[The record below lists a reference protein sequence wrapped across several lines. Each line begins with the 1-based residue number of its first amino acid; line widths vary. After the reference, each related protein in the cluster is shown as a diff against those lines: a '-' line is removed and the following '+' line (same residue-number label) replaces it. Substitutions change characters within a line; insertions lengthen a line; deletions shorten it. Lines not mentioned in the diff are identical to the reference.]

1 MLLIGDLPAEINPS
15 RFIAKTQNQL
25 CTCATKIFVR
35 NTSGPKSV
43 WHRQTTFSAGLFCLY
58 SVSCRNIPTSAG
70 LVVSQS
76 AHASSWLRCFL
87 PFSANKFTDR
97 SERNIDQSRSHSAYQ
112 YSSITNDCPWYLSA
126 SWVRRSNRWHFSPPL
141 VPALRA
147 KKAHPSLEW
156 RSQDDEILKDIE
168 NISDNFDLSNL
179 TPRPATG
186 KFLLILSLVCLI
198 CGRHCTVKGFSL
210 CVPLLYVGVYLKGV
224 CSLLS
229 VSSDPS
235 IRLNDNRTNFTTQ
248 KICPH
253 LPSCFGSSVTQKPR
267 RVSRSRKRP
276 LDQEGPLELRCCN
289 RPARRLF
296 FIALPGDAHCSTSTS
311 HRIAL
316 SSGNY
321 HFLFKQQQE
330 KGSEILRLTRYD
342 LDATAISIAEIR
354 P

>member
-1 MLLIGDLPAEINPS
+1 MKRIHPAHLLVHMQ
-15 RFIAKTQNQL
+15 F
-25 CTCATKIFVR
+25 KIFVR
-35 NTSGPKSV
+35 NASGPKSV

-168 NISDNFDLSNL
+168 NISDDFDLSNL
-179 TPRPATG
+179 TPRPATC
-186 KFLLILSLVCLI
+186 KLLLILPLVCLI
-198 CGRHCTVKGFSL
+198 CGRHCTVNGFS
-210 CVPLLYVGVYLKGV
+210 PV
-224 CSLLS
+224 CTL
-229 VSSDPS
+229 V
-235 IRLNDNRTNFTTQ
+235 
-248 KICPH
+248 ICRFIH
-253 LPSCFGSSVTQKPR
+253 
-267 RVSRSRKRP
+267 
-276 LDQEGPLELRCCN
+276 EGG
-289 RPARRLF
+289 LF
-296 FIALPGDAHCSTSTS
+296 FIVGEQWPLPSVSMATGQISQHKRFS
-311 HRIAL
+311 HIFLLVLGLPSPRSREGPVEVGNGHWIKKVCGIKVLQPA
-316 SSGNY
+316 SSSSFFYCASGRRPLLNW
-321 HFLFKQQQE
+321 
-330 KGSEILRLTRYD
+330 YD
-342 LDATAISIAEIR
+342 SSRRFIKW
-354 P
+354 

>member
-1 MLLIGDLPAEINPS
+1 MKRIHPAHLLVHMQ
-15 RFIAKTQNQL
+15 F
-25 CTCATKIFVR
+25 KIFVR
-35 NTSGPKSV
+35 NASGPKSV

-168 NISDNFDLSNL
+168 NISDDFDLSNL

-210 CVPLLYVGVYLKGV
+210 CVPLLYVDLYMKGV

-229 VSSDPS
+229 VSSDPF
-235 IRLNDNRTNFTTQ
+235 R
-248 KICPH
+248 
-253 LPSCFGSSVTQKPR
+253 PSQWQQDKFHNTKDFLTSS
-267 RVSRSRKRP
+267 
-276 LDQEGPLELRCCN
+276 
-289 RPARRLF
+289 
-296 FIALPGDAHCSTSTS
+296 
-311 HRIAL
+311 
-316 SSGNY
+316 
-321 HFLFKQQQE
+321 FLFWVFRHPEAE
-330 KGSEILRLTRYD
+330 KGQSR
-342 LDATAISIAEIR
+342 
-354 P
+354 